1 MYCIKCGKDTVMD
14 QVFCPDCQ
22 QEMERY
28 PVNPNTPVVLPK
40 RPQAPSVK
48 KAPRKKI
55 IPPEEQ
61 IANLKRRVRFLTILL
76 LLLFALGSAMIY
88 GTIRYFQ
95 KDRFLPGQNYTSIIS
110 KSSTVATT
118 GSE

>member
-1 MYCIKCGKDTVMD
+1 MYCIKCGKDTVLD
-14 QVFCPDCQ
+14 QIFCPDCQ

-28 PVNPNTPVVLPK
+28 PVKPNTPVVLPK

-48 KAPRKKI
+48 KTPRKKS

-88 GTIRYFQ
+88 GTIRYYQ
-95 KDRFLPGQNYTSIIS
+95 KDRLLPGQNYTSIIS
-110 KSSTVATT
+110 KSSTVDTT
-118 GSE
+118 GSD

>member
-1 MYCIKCGKDTVMD
+1 MYCMKCGKDTVLD

-22 QEMERY
+22 QEMARY

-40 RPQAPSVK
+40 RRQASPAK
-48 KAPRKKI
+48 KAPRKKV

-61 IANLKRRVRFLTILL
+61 IAALKRRVRLLTVLL
-76 LLLFALGSAMIY
+76 VLFFCLGSAFLY
-88 GTIRYFQ
+88 GTIQYFQ